1 MSLMAKIFVLSYL
14 EESYLPVTKHI
25 VTRSLESTIKNIK
38 HKGNV
43 EDNAFGKGRR
53 IKFGHI

>member
-1 MSLMAKIFVLSYL
+1 MHFA
-14 EESYLPVTKHI
+14 KHI